1 MIRLTIMYMYLI
13 DLMSNTTLTIIVD
26 DVNDNLPVIVSC
38 SNNSVRETDDI
49 SSILF
54 TVSY

>member
-1 MIRLTIMYMYLI
+1 MYVSL

-38 SNNSVRETDDI
+38 SNDSVRETDLTG
-49 SSILF
+49 SVLF
-54 TVSY
+54 TVSCWY